1 MKDRLKPIR
10 NWEEE
15 TYFEETSP
23 IPCPSCG
30 SRAVVR
36 LHRSSLE
43 KLATALSGHY
53 PYFCRAC
60 YLKFYK
66 QEKVDPA

>member
-1 MKDRLKPIR
+1 VEKRVEHIKR
-10 NWEEE
+10 WEEE
-15 TYFEETSP
+15 KDFQEDSP
-23 IPCPSCG
+23 IPCPHCG

-43 KLATALSGHY
+43 KLASALSGHY
-53 PYFCRAC
+53 PYFCRNC

-66 QEKVDPA
+66 QERIDPP

>member
-1 MKDRLKPIR
+1 MEDRLKPIR
-10 NWEEE
+10 KWQEE
-15 TYFEETSP
+15 TCFEENSP

-53 PYFCRAC
+53 PYFCRGC

-66 QEKVDPA
+66 QEKVDRA